1 MPRILVVDDE
11 PAIVEGLEA
20 FLSRIGYRV
29 RTAYDAPTA
38 LQAVRAERPDVV
50 LLDLRMPGGS
60 GLEVLRCIR
69 EIDQGLKVIL
79 LTGFLD
85 EETRQLAL
93 DLGAPLCL
101 SKPMDLRLLE
111 RSLEEAT
118 R

>member
-1 MPRILVVDDE
+1 MLRVLVVDDE

-20 FLSRIGYRV
+20 FLTRIGYAV
-29 RTAYDAPTA
+29 RTACDGTTA
-38 LQAVRAERPDVV
+38 LQAVQAERPDVV
-50 LLDLRMPGGS
+50 LLDLRMPGTS

-69 EIDQGLKVIL
+69 EIDQDLKVIL
-79 LTGFLD
+79 LSGFLD

-101 SKPMDLRLLE
+101 PKPMDLRLLE
-111 RSLEEAT
+111 RSLAEAT